1 MEKRVCF
8 CFGTEAEE
16 GSMLLSVRTTLV
28 ADTVLCPVVLTSPH
42 SVAVGQLA
50 VVFPRCSVLWGQRHR
65 TVEVP
70 GFATLHA
77 LT

>member
-1 MEKRVCF
+1 
-8 CFGTEAEE
+8 
-16 GSMLLSVRTTLV
+16 MLLSVRTALV
-28 ADTVLCPVVLTSPH
+28 ADTVLGPVILTSPH

-50 VVFPRCSVLWGQRHR
+50 VVLPQYSVLWGPRHR